1 MNGDASFFLTQFF
14 SFPPD
19 LSRQK
24 QGLGCLNGTIRNN
37 KRSRKCLGVW
47 PLFQMESMKS
57 ISFQT
62 PQLPKFFVGED
73 QSGESGMAAICAGA
87 RGLQRAQVTAW
98 SLQVR
103 YVNHGPKCQVPA
115 SHVTHRQK
123 ENIYTCTRGRVNVFV
138 TLGVQYP
145 SPSCPSDPL
154 PTCLKISPLRDG
166 TAEKCQV
173 VPVHPEAW
181 NF

>member
-1 MNGDASFFLTQFF
+1 MVMQVFF
-14 SFPPD
+14 SHNFFSCPPD

-87 RGLQRAQVTAW
+87 RGLQSAQVTAW

-103 YVNHGPKCQVPA
+103 
-115 SHVTHRQK
+115 
-123 ENIYTCTRGRVNVFV
+123 CTRGRVNVFV

-145 SPSCPSDPL
+145 FL
-154 PTCLKISPLRDG
+154 P
-166 TAEKCQV
+166 
-173 VPVHPEAW
+173 
-181 NF
+181 F